1 MKTLVSS
8 SEAAALDIRT
18 KNDLCLRELQLME
31 KATIRLWDSIRAA
44 LPNKGSKD
52 MKILALAGKG
62 NNGGDALAVLRHAWS
77 AGFANVSAIVSSEH
91 LSPSCSAQAESLA
104 SIGARMHPWSDVGL
118 EMARRMM
125 GQADV
130 VLDGILGTGI
140 NGPARGEAREMI
152 QAFPGQ
158 DAMGSEELV
167 SGKREGRPF
176 IVSIDV
182 PSGLGDFFTLG
193 FPAVRADICCTLA
206 PLKLALLL
214 PDARRFFGA
223 LRIVEDVFPATLV
236 DIAGRNEDG
245 ASFRNAIL
253 LEEEDM
259 HSLLPKVPNDAYKMS
274 RGKVSVFAGSHG
286 HAGAARLCAKAVGA
300 GGAGYCT
307 LHADPDICGSLV
319 PEIEP
324 VVVSPW
330 DGSGVPESSC
340 HVFIV
345 GPGWGEKPT
354 RKAVLE
360 DLIAQ
365 RKPVV
370 ADASALRLLASLPD
384 ARAGKDACLILTPH
398 PGEYAAL
405 AMAKGIPA
413 ASPFLDSLPEVAKAY
428 GALVVYK
435 SHVTAI
441 CDLNGNLSIWD
452 GMNPALGTAGS
463 GDVLSGLIAGVV
475 GVHAAQA
482 SVCGGRLD
490 QGQILRAVQGAV
502 ILHGVAGRNLA
513 RTEGWFSAD
522 RLIKECARL
531 AYDSM
536 NQSKER

>member
-8 SEAAALDIRT
+8 SEASALDRVT
-18 KNDLCLRELQLME
+18 KNVLCLQELQLME
-31 KATIRLWDSIRAA
+31 KATVRLWDSLKAV
-44 LPNKGSKD
+44 LPSQDRKEVR
-52 MKILALAGKG
+52 ILAVAGKG
-62 NNGGDALAVLRHAWS
+62 NNGGDALAILRHAWS
-77 AGFANVSAIVSSEH
+77 EGFENVSAIVSSEPP
-91 LSPSCSAQAESLA
+91 SPSCAAQAKSLA
-104 SIGARMHPWSDVGL
+104 SLGAQVFPWRDVGK
-118 EMARRMM
+118 EKARRMM
-125 GQADV
+125 EQADV
-130 VLDGILGTGI
+130 VLDGVLGTGI
-140 NGPARGEAREMI
+140 VGPAGGEAKEMI
-152 QAFPGQ
+152 QAFPEQETMRSVGQ
-158 DAMGSEELV
+158 ATA
-167 SGKREGRPF
+167 GRGIRP
-176 IVSIDV
+176 IIISIDV
-182 PSGLGDFFTLG
+182 PSGLGDFFTQG

-206 PLKLALLL
+206 PLKLALYL

-223 LRIVEDVFPATLV
+223 LRIVEDVFPLNLV
-236 DIAGRNEDG
+236 DFAGRDDDG
-245 ASFRNAIL
+245 ASSRKILL

-259 HSLLPKVPNDAYKMS
+259 HSLLPKVANDAYKMS
-274 RGKVSVFAGSHG
+274 RGKVSVFAGSQG

-345 GPGWGEKPT
+345 GPGWGEEPT

-370 ADASALRLLASLPD
+370 ADASALRLLASIQG
-384 ARAGKDACLILTPH
+384 AKAGKDACLILTPH

-413 ASPFLDSLPEVAKAY
+413 ALPFLDSLPEVAKAY

-441 CDLNGNLSIWD
+441 CDLNGNLSFWD

-463 GDVLSGLIAGVV
+463 GDVLSGLIAGVL

-490 QGQILRAVQGAV
+490 LGQILRAVQGAV

-522 RLIKECARL
+522 RLIMECARL
-531 AYDSM
+531 AYGSM